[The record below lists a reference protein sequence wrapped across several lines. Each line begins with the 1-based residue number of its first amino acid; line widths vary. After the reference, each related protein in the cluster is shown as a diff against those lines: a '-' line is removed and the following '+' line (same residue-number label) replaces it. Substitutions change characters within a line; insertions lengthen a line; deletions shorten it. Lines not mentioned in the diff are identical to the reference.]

1 MAFIGEL
8 QIFAGAYAPLGWYIC
23 DGSLVPISEA
33 PQLFELIG
41 TTYGG
46 DGQNTFA
53 LPDLRDR
60 VPVHLGTGPGLAP
73 LTLAQAVGASTV
85 TLSQADFPAHSHNV
99 MASTL
104 PPTSPNSLAL
114 AAALTYSNVDTPP
127 LLTLNPA
134 SISGSGG
141 GNQPHPN
148 EQPFLTLCFA
158 ICGEGIYPH

>member
-1 MAFIGEL
+1 MAFIGEI
-8 QIFAGAYAPLGWYIC
+8 QIFPGYAPGGWYSC
-23 DGSLVPISEA
+23 DGSLVSIDASPE
-33 PQLFELIG
+33 LFQLIG

-46 DGQNTFA
+46 DGVKTFA
-53 LPDLRDR
+53 VPDLRDR
-60 VPVHLGTGPGLAP
+60 VPVHFGAGPGLAP

-85 TLSQADFPAHSHNV
+85 TLSQDEFPAHSHNV

-114 AAALTYSNVDTPP
+114 AAALTYSPIDAPP

-134 SISGSGG
+134 SISASEG

-148 EQPFLTLCFA
+148 EQPYLTLLIA
-158 ICGEGIYPH
+158 ICAEGIYPH

>member
-1 MAFIGEL
+1 MAFIGEI
-8 QIFAGAYAPLGWYIC
+8 QIFAGTYAPLGWYIC
-23 DGSLVPISEA
+23 DGSLVSISEC
-33 PQLFELIG
+33 PQLFQLIG

-46 DGQNTFA
+46 DGENTFG

-73 LTLAQAVGASTV
+73 LNLAQAVGASTV
-85 TLSQADFPAHSHNV
+85 TLSLADFPAHSHDV

-114 AAALTYSNVDTPP
+114 AAALTYNIFDTPP

-148 EQPFLTLCFA
+148 EQPYLTLCFA
-158 ICGEGIYPH
+158 ICGAGIYP